1 MKRLLAAILAAGCLA
16 LSGCVTKSAS
26 GDVPLGVSGYAP
38 AEETVGESEYSV
50 GEQALPQDLV
60 GYWEYVKWSDALLEE
75 ETKVVPWDYD
85 YQLFAFD
92 EDGVCYSTMS
102 DSPFHWSLDDFENGF
117 DTLLCSEYVFEDGV
131 LTITDEALGTSEEW
145 DVTVIEEGYT
155 RKGVEFRPGDLLLH
169 RRGGDGE
176 VEYVRQLRPVDFSQ
190 ES

>member
-26 GDVPLGVSGYAP
+26 GDIPLGASGFAP
-38 AEETVGESEYSV
+38 AEETVSESDYNV
-50 GEQALPQDLV
+50 GEQALEEDLI

-92 EDGVCYSTMS
+92 ENGVCYSTMS
-102 DSPFHWSLDDFENGF
+102 DSPLNWTIDDFENGF
-117 DTLLCSEYVFEDGV
+117 DTLFCSKYKVEDGV
-131 LTITDEALGTSEEW
+131 ITITDETLGTSEAW

-155 RKGVEFRPGDLLLH
+155 RKGVDFKPGDLLLH
-169 RRGGDGE
+169 RRGPDGE
-176 VEYVRQLRPVDFSQ
+176 VEYVRQLRRIEFPE